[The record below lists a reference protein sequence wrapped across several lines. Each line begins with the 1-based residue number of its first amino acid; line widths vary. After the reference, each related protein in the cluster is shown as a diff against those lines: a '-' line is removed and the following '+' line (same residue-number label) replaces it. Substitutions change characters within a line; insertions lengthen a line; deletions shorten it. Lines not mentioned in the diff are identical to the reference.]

1 MLSRRSET
9 TVTKASPLPLTSEVQ
24 HGNHIDCSV
33 GSVFARRRGLG
44 ILSLA
49 RLVRSLERVTP
60 LLDSICGVYEGSTL
74 GNGPPNPLSGS
85 LR

>member
-1 MLSRRSET
+1 MSGSEEVRRPLQGP
-9 TVTKASPLPLTSEVQ
+9 VQLPLTSEVQ

-33 GSVFARRRGLG
+33 GGVFARRRGLG

-60 LLDSICGVYEGSTL
+60 LLDSICGVYEGFGYPIAPRTL
-74 GNGPPNPLSGS
+74 FQVP
-85 LR
+85 

>member
-1 MLSRRSET
+1 MSGSGEVRRPLQGP
-9 TVTKASPLPLTSEVQ
+9 VQLPLTSEVQ

-33 GSVFARRRGLG
+33 GGVFARRRGLG

-74 GNGPPNPLSGS
+74 GMAPRTLFQVP
-85 LR
+85 